1 MSKYDEIIVVAET
14 EKIFAG
20 ATHTESLHFVGT
32 EIHQGKVSQIL
43 GNIALNYTSMRRG
56 DAEENTDYKQP
67 IPYLVVRKGNKVFAY
82 KRLEGGGEEKLHGK
96 ISIGVGGH
104 MNPLEIKGGETKP
117 QFSHLLIHNYM
128 RELTE
133 ELEITTPAPPEV
145 NLKGIINDETEVG
158 QVHIGIL
165 IELYFPEEAEIK
177 VRETDTLEGVWMDV
191 IELQQGKIFDRLE
204 SWSQYAAE
212 VLDELTEEE
221 LKGEN

>member
-20 ATHTESLHFVGT
+20 VPHTESLHFEGT
-32 EIHQGKVSQIL
+32 ETHQGKVSQIL
-43 GNIALNYTSMRRG
+43 GNIANNYTSMRRG
-56 DAEENTDYKQP
+56 DAEDNTDYKQP
-67 IPYLVVRKGNKVFAY
+67 IPYLVIRKGNKVFAY

-104 MNPLEIKGGETKP
+104 MNPLESQGESP
-117 QFSHLLIHNYM
+117 VPFSHLLIDNYM

-133 ELEITTPAPPEV
+133 ELLITTPAPPEV

-158 QVHIGIL
+158 KVHIGIL

-191 IELQQGKIFDRLE
+191 HELQQGKVFDRLE
-204 SWSQYAAE
+204 SWSQYTAE
-212 VLDELTEEE
+212 VLDALTEEE
-221 LKGEN
+221 LKGEK